1 MKVLLLEKIRN
12 LGNIGDQVTVK
23 GGYGRNYLIP
33 KQKAV
38 FATPDKIAL
47 VQQKKA
53 ELEEL
58 AAAALLAA
66 QQKAA
71 GLQGTK
77 IVLAHAAGEQGK
89 LYGSVTTREIGEA
102 LTQQGHDIDKKDI
115 NLVEGLIRELGTYRV
130 DLHLHADVVC
140 SIEVEVIEG

>member
-58 AAAALLAA
+58 AAATLLAA

-77 IVLAHAAGEQGK
+77 ITLTHAAGEQGK

-102 LTQQGHDIDKKDI
+102 LTQQGHDIDKKEI
-115 NLVEGLIRELGTYRV
+115 NLVEGLIRELGTYHV
-130 DLHLHADVVC
+130 DIRLHADVVC
-140 SIEVEVIEG
+140 SIEVEVIEN